1 MEYRY
6 LTIEYGKRF
15 YEEHEKEIEDALN
28 LNKEEHNK
36 EKVMKDYINDFFD
49 HFNGGRKGEPGF
61 SPYYIE
67 QTEEQKKEA
76 QEFIKQLTGKNV
88 EDLKLTELAQIR
100 TKLEERE
107 TELEKDFGK
116 KIENMKSETQEK
128 E

>member
-1 MEYRY
+1 MR
-6 LTIEYGKRF
+6 
-15 YEEHEKEIEDALN
+15 EKKDVAE
-28 LNKEEHNK
+28 
-36 EKVMKDYINDFFD
+36 DYINDFFD
-49 HFNGGRKGEPGF
+49 HFNGGRKGEAGF
-61 SPYYIE
+61 PPYYIE